1 MRKVVPLITAGL
13 VVAVLSNCNADKQTT
28 SGANVQ
34 LKTKKDSVSYAIG
47 MDIGGNFKSQSIE
60 FEIKALVAGI
70 QDVVQD
76 KQTKLNEEQI
86 GQIMT
91 AFQQEM
97 QQKMQ
102 AKSEEDSKKNKE
114 VGVEFLKANAE
125 KEGVVTLESGLQYKV
140 INEGNGAS
148 PTAEQS
154 VSCHYRGTLI
164 DGTEFDSSYKRGE
177 PATFP
182 VSGVIPGWTEALQKM
197 KKGAKWELYVPSD
210 LAYGE
215 RGAGQTI
222 GPNAT
227 LIFEVELLEI
237 M

>member
-1 MRKVVPLITAGL
+1 MRKVFPLLTAGL
-13 VVAVLSNCNADKQTT
+13 VAAVLTNCNAQKQ
-28 SGANVQ
+28 SAGGGNVK
-34 LKTKKDSVSYAIG
+34 LTTKKDSVSYAIG
-47 MDIGGNFKSQSIE
+47 MDIGGNFKSQSIDVDM
-60 FEIKALVAGI
+60 KALVAGI
-70 QDVVQD
+70 EDVVQS
-76 KQTKLNEEQI
+76 KTVKLTDEQI

-97 QQKMQ
+97 QEKMQ
-102 AKSEEDSKKNKE
+102 AKSMEDSKKNQE
-114 VGVEFLKANAE
+114 AGVKFLEENAK

-140 INEGNGAS
+140 ITEGKGAS

-182 VSGVIPGWTEALQKM
+182 VNGVIPGWTEALQKM
-197 KKGAKWELYVPSD
+197 KKGAKWELYVPSA

-222 GPNAT
+222 GPNST